1 MKNHLFSD
9 SKKSSIFSDVS
20 VASKSQDQYRP
31 SGHDHPIVKH
41 KEDHTTHT
49 HTPPPPPKTEKN
61 PRKNIHT
68 HTHTKHHQEYIT
80 SLRVLM
86 PKCQK
91 QPQHRPPKPNRQ
103 KVLYQ
108 T

>member
-49 HTPPPPPKTEKN
+49 HTPPPPKTEKILEKTYTHIHTQN
-61 PRKNIHT
+61 TTKNI
-68 HTHTKHHQEYIT
+68 
-80 SLRVLM
+80 
-86 PKCQK
+86 
-91 QPQHRPPKPNRQ
+91 
-103 KVLYQ
+103 
-108 T
+108 